1 MRATPALFRLA
12 STKNGMRRMLKRPI
26 PTVEFIRQAIQTG
39 VYLGPDEDRANIQ
52 RRNRMQQYPIE
63 YQILALNPP
72 VPLPPRIPKKLLR
85 QMALQEKKKTKTDRL
100 VQSYLNKQSA
110 EQKQESHDATDEKTV
125 DDYYRHL
132 LGIAAPAPTSV
143 MGQKSSLLN
152 KAYVVALK
160 QQELMR
166 TSSDMTQD
174 ESLALVEEL
183 LAEQSKEE
191 RHTSR
196 NVQTKVKDWKEWK
209 TKTNQIKKDKKTR
222 TAAAS
227 ASASTLDEDSGVDS
241 PSIDNEDDASE
252 TMASSTPSVLHS
264 KPRAIRGI
272 SLWSKRLQAVPYR
285 EWTIGASVALDHF
298 VARSI
303 LEVTED
309 TWEALLEGSSPSLK
323 SIGQDI
329 VLTRRSLFP
338 ETAMAELEIEAE
350 GADMEGELDE
360 DDEEDEKASSDKSI
374 DELLA
379 KLGGFDD
386 EDDDVDDFIWKNEPG
401 ENDMDSKVARLS
413 DELQEWRQKQHS
425 EANFAE
431 WSFEDKAKF
440 DEWLKDYVNTL
451 QPDST
456 LESIDLVET
465 RDALLAAPPM
475 TREESSNFWNSI
487 RDETEAELFLQSLQ
501 QDDTATTG
509 ASPFWTLDYRT
520 QVERLAAIGGSLRPL
535 LDENVDTATRMAF
548 MERHSDKLLEGLEL
562 EHLVKDDVNGVV
574 TGADLRKFSSNP
586 ELSAGVADTD
596 RFSIQ
601 TLPYGTNERALALFQ
616 EWNHHKVGRARYE
629 ENLFSS
635 GKLGLRYTD
644 EIKEENDDEDD

>member
-1 MRATPALFRLA
+1 
-12 STKNGMRRMLKRPI
+12 MLKRSI
-26 PTVEFIRQAIQTG
+26 PTVEFIHKAIQTG
-39 VYLGPDEDRANIQ
+39 VYLGPDEDSANIQ
-52 RRNRMQQYPIE
+52 RRNRMQQYPVE

-72 VPLPPRIPKKLLR
+72 VPDPPRIPKKLMR
-85 QMALQEKKKTKTDRL
+85 QMELQSKKKTKTDRL
-100 VQSYLNKQSA
+100 VQSYLNRKSS
-110 EQKQESHDATDEKTV
+110 EQQQDTNHVPVEKTV

-132 LGIAAPAPTSV
+132 LGIAAPEPTSI

-196 NVQTKVKDWKEWK
+196 NVQNKVKEWKEWK
-209 TKTNQIKKDKKTR
+209 AQTKQIKKDKKKKA
-222 TAAAS
+222 TAAPA
-227 ASASTLDEDSGVDS
+227 LDDDDSDTDS
-241 PSIDNEDDASE
+241 PSIDYEDDDSE
-252 TMASSTPSVLHS
+252 TLASSIPSILHS
-264 KPRAIRGI
+264 KPRAIRGM

-338 ETAMAELEIEAE
+338 ETALAELQLEAE
-350 GADMEGELDE
+350 GAEMEGEFDE
-360 DDEEDEKASSDKSI
+360 DAEEDEKANSDKSI

-386 EDDDVDDFIWKNEPG
+386 EDEDDDADQFNWKSEPDA
-401 ENDMDSKVARLS
+401 NDMDSKVTRLS

-425 EANFAE
+425 DAKFEE

-440 DEWLKDYVNTL
+440 DDWLKDYVTTL

-456 LESIDLVET
+456 LDNIDLVET
-465 RDALLAAPPM
+465 RNALLVAPPM
-475 TREESSNFWNSI
+475 TREESNNFWNSI
-487 RDETEAELFLQSLQ
+487 RDETEAELFLQSLEQ
-501 QDDTATTG
+501 GTS
-509 ASPFWTLDYRT
+509 ASPFWALDYRT

-562 EHLVKDDVNGVV
+562 EHLVKDDVNGVI
-574 TGADLRKFSSNP
+574 TGADLRKFSNNP

-616 EWNHHKVGRARYE
+616 EWNHHKAGRARYE
-629 ENLFSS
+629 EYLFSS

-644 EIKEENDDEDD
+644 VIKEENDDEDD